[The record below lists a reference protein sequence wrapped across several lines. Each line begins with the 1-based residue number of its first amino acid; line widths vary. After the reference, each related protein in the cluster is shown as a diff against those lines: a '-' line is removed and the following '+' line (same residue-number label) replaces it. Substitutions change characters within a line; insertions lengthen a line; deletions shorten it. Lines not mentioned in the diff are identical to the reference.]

1 MADILGSTSSTATLA
16 INGLG
21 GISSIE
27 TAGDQDWWKVSLTAG
42 TAYTFRLDTLTFG
55 GVGDPL
61 LRLLDA
67 TGRQLAWNDDAGG
80 TLNSALSFTATQ
92 SGSYF
97 LSAQGY
103 GSATGNYVISATT
116 AATVPVLSIA
126 ATSASQAEGNS
137 GSTAFTFTVTRSG
150 STVGSSTVNWAV
162 AGGSASSADFTG
174 GVLPG
179 GTLTF
184 AAGETSR
191 LITIN
196 VAGDTQIEADEDFK
210 VVLSAP
216 TGATLGTSA
225 ALGTILNDDVL
236 PTLAIAA
243 TSASKAEGSSG
254 TTPFTFTVTRS
265 GNTSSVSTV
274 AWSVI
279 EGTAGLNA
287 ADFSGP
293 TSGVLSFAAGETS
306 KVISLNVAGD
316 SVVEAN
322 EAFYVN
328 LTTPTG
334 ATLGT
339 ASATGTILND
349 DMLPTLSIAATSAS
363 KAEGNS
369 GTTPFTFTVT
379 RSGNTGIA
387 STVNW
392 AVANGTT
399 AAADFTGGVLP
410 SGSVSFAV
418 GETSKTVTV
427 NVAGDALVEANETFN
442 VVLSGA
448 TGATLG
454 TASAVGTI
462 LNDDTLP
469 TLSIAAASAS
479 KAEGNSGTTP
489 FTFTVTRSGNT
500 GGASTVAWSVVEGTA
515 TLNAADFSGPT
526 SGVLSFAAGETSK
539 VISLNVAG
547 DSVVEANEVFYVN
560 LTTPTGATLG
570 TASATGTILNDDTL
584 PTLAIAAT
592 SASKAEGNS
601 GTTPFTFTVT
611 RSGNTGGASTVAW
624 SVVEGTA
631 TLNAAD
637 FSGPTSGVLSFAAG
651 ETRKVISLNVAGD
664 SVVEANEAFYV
675 NLTTPTGATL
685 GTASAVGTIL
695 NDDVLPTLAIAAT
708 SASKAEGNSGSTPF
722 TFTVTRA
729 GTTTAASTVNWAV
742 SGGTATA
749 ADFTGGVLPGGSI
762 SFAVGETS
770 KTITV
775 NVAGDTAVEANET
788 FNVVLSGAAG
798 ATLTTAS
805 AAATILNDDA
815 AANRP
820 GIDNSI
826 AAVTYISVPSSVDD
840 SIENLVSNQKW
851 GGAIGTGASL
861 TYSFSTATSVFNY
874 ENIFNGK
881 VAHAPVSAL
890 TSAQRAAAQQAM
902 GSVSAICNITF
913 SEVADT
919 ATSAGDIRW
928 SVTGSPNEGTADAW
942 YPSRSALGGDIWFKA
957 NGYTNPAQGNYDY
970 ATFIHELGHAMGLD
984 HPHSGTP
991 APESGEDQ
999 LKYSVM
1005 SYRSYDGAPLTGYTT
1020 SFYPVD
1026 YMLNDIA
1033 ALQYLYGANTSY
1045 NTGNDVYTW
1054 TTGGRIYD
1062 CIWDAGGN
1070 DTIDASNQ
1078 TQGVSLNL
1086 NAGSWSSIGNTF
1098 HNGSTYVRDS
1108 LGIAYGAT
1116 IENAKGTALADTI
1129 VGNDVANRIVG
1140 GGGSDTLTGGNG
1152 ADQFMFSVAADG
1164 GDTITDFSSA
1174 AGDRIQVIAANFGL
1188 TAGGTA
1194 LLRSA
1199 TSLPAA
1205 IGPAGQFLYNTTN
1218 GQLWFDRDGV
1228 GAGAAVQLATLSN
1241 RAALSASDI
1250 QLVSA

>member
-103 GSATGNYVISATT
+103 GSATGNYLISATT
-116 AATVPVLSIA
+116 AATMPVLSIA

-162 AGGSASSADFTG
+162 AGGSASASDFTG
-174 GVLPG
+174 GVLTG

-225 ALGTILNDDVL
+225 ALGTIRNDDVL

-243 TSASKAEGSSG
+243 TSASKG
-254 TTPFTFTVTRS
+254 
-265 GNTSSVSTV
+265 
-274 AWSVI
+274 
-279 EGTAGLNA
+279 
-287 ADFSGP
+287 
-293 TSGVLSFAAGETS
+293 
-306 KVISLNVAGD
+306 
-316 SVVEAN
+316 
-322 EAFYVN
+322 
-328 LTTPTG
+328 
-334 ATLGT
+334 
-339 ASATGTILND
+339 
-349 DMLPTLSIAATSAS
+349 
-363 KAEGNS
+363 
-369 GTTPFTFTVT
+369 
-379 RSGNTGIA
+379 
-387 STVNW
+387 
-392 AVANGTT
+392 
-399 AAADFTGGVLP
+399 
-410 SGSVSFAV
+410 
-418 GETSKTVTV
+418 
-427 NVAGDALVEANETFN
+427 
-442 VVLSGA
+442 
-448 TGATLG
+448 
-454 TASAVGTI
+454 
-462 LNDDTLP
+462 
-469 TLSIAAASAS
+469 
-479 KAEGNSGTTP
+479 EGNSGTTP

-560 LTTPTGATLG
+560 LTTPTGATLGAASATGTILNDDTLPTLAIAATSASKAEGNSGSTPFTFTVTRSGNTGIASSVNWAVANGTATAADFTGGVLPTGSVSFAVGETSKTITVNVAGDALVEANETFNVVLSGAAGATLG

-1129 VGNDVANRIVG
+1129 VGNSATNRIVG

-1152 ADQFMFSVAADG
+1152 ADQFVFTVAADC

>member
-103 GSATGNYVISATT
+103 GSATGNYLISATT
-116 AATVPVLSIA
+116 AATMPVLSIA

-162 AGGSASSADFTG
+162 AGGSASASDFTG
-174 GVLPG
+174 GVLTG

-225 ALGTILNDDVL
+225 ALGTIRNDDVL

-243 TSASKAEGSSG
+243 TSASKG
-254 TTPFTFTVTRS
+254 
-265 GNTSSVSTV
+265 
-274 AWSVI
+274 
-279 EGTAGLNA
+279 
-287 ADFSGP
+287 
-293 TSGVLSFAAGETS
+293 
-306 KVISLNVAGD
+306 
-316 SVVEAN
+316 
-322 EAFYVN
+322 
-328 LTTPTG
+328 
-334 ATLGT
+334 
-339 ASATGTILND
+339 
-349 DMLPTLSIAATSAS
+349 
-363 KAEGNS
+363 
-369 GTTPFTFTVT
+369 
-379 RSGNTGIA
+379 
-387 STVNW
+387 
-392 AVANGTT
+392 
-399 AAADFTGGVLP
+399 
-410 SGSVSFAV
+410 
-418 GETSKTVTV
+418 
-427 NVAGDALVEANETFN
+427 
-442 VVLSGA
+442 
-448 TGATLG
+448 
-454 TASAVGTI
+454 
-462 LNDDTLP
+462 
-469 TLSIAAASAS
+469 
-479 KAEGNSGTTP
+479 EGNSGTTP

-560 LTTPTGATLG
+560 LTTPTGATLGAASATGTILNDDTLPTLAIAATSASKAEGNSGTTPFTFTVTRSGNTGIASSVNWAVANGTATAADFTGGVLPTGSVSFAVGETSKTITVNVAGDALVEANETFNVVLSGAAGATLG

-1129 VGNDVANRIVG
+1129 VGNSATNRIVG

-1152 ADQFMFSVAADG
+1152 ADQFVFTVAADC

>member
-162 AGGSASSADFTG
+162 AGGSASASDFTG

-216 TGATLGTSA
+216 TGATLGTTA
-225 ALGTILNDDVL
+225 ALGTIRNDDIL
-236 PTLAIAA
+236 PTLA
-243 TSASKAEGSSG
+243 
-254 TTPFTFTVTRS
+254 
-265 GNTSSVSTV
+265 
-274 AWSVI
+274 
-279 EGTAGLNA
+279 
-287 ADFSGP
+287 
-293 TSGVLSFAAGETS
+293 
-306 KVISLNVAGD
+306 
-316 SVVEAN
+316 
-322 EAFYVN
+322 
-328 LTTPTG
+328 
-334 ATLGT
+334 
-339 ASATGTILND
+339 
-349 DMLPTLSIAATSAS
+349 IAATSAS

-379 RSGNTGIA
+379 RTGTTTAASTVNWAVSGGTATAADFTGGVLPGGSISFAVGETSKTVTVNVAGDALVEANETFNVVLSGASGATLGTASAAGTILNDDTLPTLSIATASASKAEGSSGATPFTFTVTRSGNTGIA
-387 STVNW
+387 SSVNW

-399 AAADFTGGVLP
+399 TAADFTGGVLP
-410 SGSVSFAV
+410 TGAVSFAV

-448 TGATLG
+448 
-454 TASAVGTI
+454 S
-462 LNDDTLP
+462 
-469 TLSIAAASAS
+469 
-479 KAEGNSGTTP
+479 
-489 FTFTVTRSGNT
+489 
-500 GGASTVAWSVVEGTA
+500 
-515 TLNAADFSGPT
+515 
-526 SGVLSFAAGETSK
+526 
-539 VISLNVAG
+539 
-547 DSVVEANEVFYVN
+547 
-560 LTTPTGATLG
+560 GATLG

-592 SASKAEGNS
+592 SASKAEGSS
-601 GTTPFTFTVT
+601 GATPFTFTVT
-611 RSGNTGGASTVAW
+611 RSGNTGIASSVGW
-624 SVVEGTA
+624 SVVEGSA

-651 ETRKVISLNVAGD
+651 ETSKVISLNVVGD
-664 SVVEANEAFYV
+664 TFVEANEVFYV

-685 GTASAVGTIL
+685 GTASAAGTIL
-695 NDDVLPTLAIAAT
+695 NDDTLPTLSIAANST
-708 SASKAEGNSGSTPF
+708 NKSEGNSGATPF
-722 TFTVTRA
+722 TFTVTRT

-788 FNVVLSGAAG
+788 FNVVLSGATG

-826 AAVTYISVPSSVDD
+826 ATVTYISVPGSVDD

-874 ENIFNGK
+874 ENIFNGQ
-881 VAHAPVSAL
+881 VAHAPFSAL
-890 TSAQRAAAQQAM
+890 SSTQRAAAQQAM
-902 GSVSAICNITF
+902 GSVSAICNVTF

-928 SVTGSPNEGTADAW
+928 TVTGSPNEGTADAW

-957 NGYTNPAQGNYDY
+957 NGYTNPAQGTYDY

-991 APESGEDQ
+991 APEPGEDQ

-1054 TTGGRIYD
+1054 TAGGRIYD

-1078 TQGVSLNL
+1078 TQGVTLNL

-1098 HNGSTYVRDS
+1098 HNGSTYVRDC

-1152 ADQFMFSVAADG
+1152 ADQFVFTVAADG

-1199 TSLPAA
+1199 PSLPAT

-1218 GQLWFDRDGV
+1218 GQLWFDRDGA
-1228 GAGAAVQLATLSN
+1228 GAGAAVQLATLGN
-1241 RAALSASDI
+1241 RAALTASDI

>member
-349 DMLPTLSIAATSAS
+349 DMLPTLGIAATSAS

-387 STVNW
+387 SSVNW
-392 AVANGTT
+392 AVANGTAT
-399 AAADFTGGVLP
+399 AADFTGGVLP
-410 SGSVSFAV
+410 TGSVSFAV
-418 GETSKTVTV
+418 GETSKTITV

-448 TGATLG
+448 A
-454 TASAVGTI
+454 
-462 LNDDTLP
+462 
-469 TLSIAAASAS
+469 
-479 KAEGNSGTTP
+479 
-489 FTFTVTRSGNT
+489 
-500 GGASTVAWSVVEGTA
+500 
-515 TLNAADFSGPT
+515 
-526 SGVLSFAAGETSK
+526 
-539 VISLNVAG
+539 
-547 DSVVEANEVFYVN
+547 
-560 LTTPTGATLG
+560 GATLG